1 MIAPSFWVRGELE
14 RYGFEAD
21 VRVIYTSPPQE
32 IQILNQK
39 ASAREVMRLPGET
52 KVILSVSSNLRRK
65 NIPVIREIMKLLGD
79 SYRLVKVGSPVDDAI
94 NFNYLTAE
102 KINLLYNVCD
112 ALLFPTLGEGYGKPV
127 VEAFVSGL
135 PVVAS

>member
-1 MIAPSFWVRGELE
+1 M
-14 RYGFEAD
+14 
-21 VRVIYTSPPQE
+21 
-32 IQILNQK
+32 
-39 ASAREVMRLPGET
+39 
-52 KVILSVSSNLRRK
+52 ILSVSSNLRRK